1 MTETLTTELK
11 SDLESIYKLTG
22 ELIDMISMKGLFYQ
36 DEMKWIMEDI
46 KVRLMD
52 IGSMLKKDI
61 LNCDYILA
69 EMKTPE
75 FQKSEVKVVNA
86 YLN

>member
-1 MTETLTTELK
+1 
-11 SDLESIYKLTG
+11 
-22 ELIDMISMKGLFYQ
+22 
-36 DEMKWIMEDI
+36 MEDI